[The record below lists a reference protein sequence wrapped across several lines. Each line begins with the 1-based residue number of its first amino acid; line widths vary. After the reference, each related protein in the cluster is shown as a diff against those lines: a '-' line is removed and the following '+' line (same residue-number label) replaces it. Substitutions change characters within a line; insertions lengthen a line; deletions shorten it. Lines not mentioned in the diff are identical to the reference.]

1 MKSEIKK
8 PPSMQL
14 WVEYYPEPFI
24 NYHFFAL
31 LYYLDQDSG
40 SIRSS
45 CHIMPPKCSEK
56 PCMHGGKCIEG
67 WNRFICDCSSTSFT
81 GPTCGRGMQ
90 RFFSSSSF
98 LLQMQQLFLRHC
110 IQFISILR
118 EFFFGE
124 FLNMFSNR
132 EGVFG
137 VFRGE

>member
-8 PPSMQL
+8 SQPVCSYGSSITPSPL
-14 WVEYYPEPFI
+14 LITNF
-24 NYHFFAL
+24 FFAL

-118 EFFFGE
+118 EFFW
-124 FLNMFSNR
+124 R
-132 EGVFG
+132 VP
-137 VFRGE
+137 

>member
-1 MKSEIKK
+1 
-8 PPSMQL
+8 
-14 WVEYYPEPFI
+14 
-24 NYHFFAL
+24 
-31 LYYLDQDSG
+31 
-40 SIRSS
+40 
-45 CHIMPPKCSEK
+45 MPPKCSEK

-90 RFFSSSSF
+90 RFFSSF
-98 LLQMQQLFLRHC
+98 GNATTIFKTLH
-110 IQFISILR
+110 SIY
-118 EFFFGE
+118 FNFKGIFFGE

>member
-1 MKSEIKK
+1 
-8 PPSMQL
+8 MQL
-14 WVEYYPEPFI
+14 WIEYYSEPII
-24 NYHFFAL
+24 NYQFFFAL

-90 RFFSSSSF
+90 RFFFFFFFSFANATTIFKTLHSIYFNFKGIFLESSLICF
-98 LLQMQQLFLRHC
+98 QVE
-110 IQFISILR
+110 R
-118 EFFFGE
+118 EFSEYSGGE
-124 FLNMFSNR
+124 
-132 EGVFG
+132 
-137 VFRGE
+137 